1 MSNFASLGLGARALQ
16 AAQRGLEV
24 SGQNISNVNTAGY
37 SRQRLDQVAAGG
49 SPVPAMWSRSS
60 VTGDGV
66 LVRGTDRMRDE
77 FLEARALQVR
87 GSEASL
93 SSSAATLRSIEGV
106 FGEPGDNGLQAQM
119 ASFWNSWSDVAN
131 DPTGAGPRTALL
143 EDARQLAASFGRTSQ
158 QLDQQWSGTREALSA
173 TVAEIN
179 STASDVARLN
189 DAIRSA
195 KISGASTNELADQ
208 RDQLVQQLGERIGAV
223 GTPNQDGT
231 VTVTVGGTPLV
242 SGSRTTE
249 LRLDGPTLPGHPG
262 QVTLTW
268 ANSGTPATIT
278 SGAVQGDLA
287 SLNTT
292 IPGYGA
298 ALDSIAKKLAD
309 AVNGQQAAGFD
320 RTGGAGAAFFSG
332 TTAATLA
339 VSLTTTDGIAA
350 SGSAPPAYD
359 GDNASAM
366 AGRLTDPAGPD
377 ASYRSLIVELGVQSQ
392 SAGRQADVQGVMLRQ
407 VDAARLGVSSVSLDE
422 EMTNLMSYQHAYEAA
437 ARFVSVIDSTMDS
450 LMNMAR

>member
-16 AAQRGLEV
+16 AAQRGLEL
-24 SGQNISNVNTAGY
+24 SGQNISNINTAGY

-49 SPVPAMWSRSS
+49 SAVPAMYSRS
-60 VTGDGV
+60 TAFGDGV
-66 LVRGTDRMRDE
+66 LVRGTERMRDE

-87 GSEASL
+87 GSAASL
-93 SSSAATLRSIEGV
+93 ESSAATLRSIEGI
-106 FGEPGDNGLQAQM
+106 FGEPGDTGLQAQM
-119 ASFWNSWSDVAN
+119 ASFWSSWSDVAN
-131 DPTGAGPRTALL
+131 DPTSTGPRTALL
-143 EDARQLAASFGRTSQ
+143 EDASQLAATFARTSQ
-158 QLDQQWSGTREALSA
+158 QLDQQWSGTREALGA
-173 TVAEIN
+173 TVSEIN
-179 STASDVARLN
+179 RTASDVARLN

-195 KISGASTNELADQ
+195 TVSGASTSELADQ

-223 GTPNQDGT
+223 GLQNQDGT

-249 LRLDGPTLPGHPG
+249 LRVDGPTLPGQPG
-262 QVTLTW
+262 QVSLTW

-278 SGAVQGDLA
+278 SGGVQGDLA
-287 SLNTT
+287 SLTTT
-292 IPGYGA
+292 IPGYVS
-298 ALDSIAKKLAD
+298 ALDSVAGKLATT
-309 AVNGQQAAGFD
+309 VNAQQAAGFD
-320 RTGGAGAAFFSG
+320 RDGGAGSAFFSG

-339 VSLTTTDGIAA
+339 VSLTTTNGIAA
-350 SGSAPPAYD
+350 SKSPPPAYD
-359 GDNASAM
+359 GDNASSM
-366 AGRLTDPAGPD
+366 AGHLTDPTGAD
-377 ASYRSLIVELGVQSQ
+377 ATYRGVIVGLGVQAQ
-392 SAGRQADVQGVMLRQ
+392 SASRQADVQGVMLRQ